1 MKKIALIA
9 LTLAVLVGVS
19 GAAFAHDGH
28 GDEGEFRGILGK
40 KIIGLLNG
48 PAEVPGPGDP
58 DGVGF
63 GWVRTKP
70 NKGEV
75 CYELIVQ
82 GIAPATLAHIH
93 FAPAGQAGPVVVN
106 LTPPTNGSSKGC
118 VTGLDK
124 ALVKNIKDNPEQYYF
139 NVHNADYPAGA
150 IRGQLSRVA
159 YGDAHDMAEAGE

>member
-1 MKKIALIA
+1 MKKAALIA
-9 LTLAVLVGVS
+9 LTLAALVGTS
-19 GAAFAHDGH
+19 GATFAHEGH
-28 GDEGEFRGILGK
+28 GNEGEFRGILGK

-48 PAEVPGPGDP
+48 TAEIPGPGDP

-63 GWVRTKP
+63 GWARTKP

-82 GIAPATLAHIH
+82 GIAPDAGAHSLR
-93 FAPAGQAGPVVVN
+93 ARGSGRPVVVN
-106 LTPPTNGSSKGC
+106 LTPPTTGSSKGC

-124 ALVKNIKDNPEQYYF
+124 VLVKNIKDNPELYYF

-159 YGDAHDMAEAGE
+159 YGDAHDVAEADE